1 MPCEAYIALHT
12 FIVVPMLSTHDALL
26 QVKLESIGPEDVVD
40 GKEELILG
48 LLWTMILRFSI
59 SEVQEE
65 VNVVIYKQSI
75 IICIKHIKYYA
86 QTKKIYIL
94 HFYYLFNFL
103 IFTCVQ
109 YLCQSCYYI

>member
-1 MPCEAYIALHT
+1 MQCAVDIIT
-12 FIVVPMLSTHDALL
+12 L

-65 VNVVIYKQSI
+65 VIFLVL
-75 IICIKHIKYYA
+75 
-86 QTKKIYIL
+86 YIL
-94 HFYYLFNFL
+94 
-103 IFTCVQ
+103 
-109 YLCQSCYYI
+109 YIYTIKSQL